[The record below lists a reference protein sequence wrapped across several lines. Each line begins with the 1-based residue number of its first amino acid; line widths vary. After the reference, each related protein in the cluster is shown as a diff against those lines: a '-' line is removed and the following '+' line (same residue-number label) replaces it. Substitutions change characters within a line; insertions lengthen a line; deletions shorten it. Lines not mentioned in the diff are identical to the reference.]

1 MVGDWTLSI
10 FAALLCVGAGL
21 FAALAA
27 SEFSDFSERTLKICA
42 ALGFV
47 CLSLGGFAAISN
59 LGRPSMI
66 LGVFGNP
73 KSWLFWEMVGVTG
86 ALVAGLIYL
95 ICLYR
100 EADQTRT
107 RAFSLISALF
117 SLIAVFALG
126 ANMVMSWRPVLNSY
140 TLMLPFIGLYWSAA
154 SLCFLVEGEF
164 EDAEIAKAKIS
175 SAAAAC
181 VTGLGYAAY
190 TGYLLSDPE
199 TSEGAREILS
209 GSLSLNFWIGCGLCG
224 VVLPLAGAFTR
235 KAKKVLATVGLAG
248 IFIAVFVW
256 QNLLLDIGQAA
267 WHFFKP

>member
-1 MVGDWTLSI
+1 
-10 FAALLCVGAGL
+10 
-21 FAALAA
+21 
-27 SEFSDFSERTLKICA
+27 
-42 ALGFV
+42 
-47 CLSLGGFAAISN
+47 
-59 LGRPSMI
+59 MI

-73 KSWLFWEMVGVTG
+73 KSWLFWEMIGVTG
-86 ALVAGLIYL
+86 ALAASLIYL

-117 SLIAVFALG
+117 FSHCGFALG

-154 SLCFLVEGEF
+154 SLCFLVEREF
-164 EDAEIAKAKIS
+164 EDAEKAKAKIS

-199 TSEGAREILS
+199 TLEGAREILS
-209 GSLSLNFWIGCGLCG
+209 GSLSLNFWIGCALCG

-235 KAKKVLATVGLAG
+235 KAKMLLTAVGLAG